1 MRLKQLLAPLLL
13 KQFDGEGDVEITS
26 LVIDSRRVEPGSLF
40 IALRGTQVD
49 GHQFI
54 EQAIANGAS
63 ALLVEQ
69 PTEAEIP
76 VIVVPDTRRAMAVL
90 AAHFYQYPTE
100 RLRLIGVTGTN
111 GKTTTTHLIRR
122 LLQDAGQETGLIGTI
137 AMEIGNR
144 TYPVINTTPEVI
156 DLQAAFHKMCEEN
169 CEYAVIE
176 ASSHALDMGR
186 TRGCAFHIAVF
197 TNLTQ
202 DHLDYHQSM
211 DAYRQAKGLLFSQLG
226 NHYASQIEQQSFA
239 VLNRDDPAAEFYSRM
254 TPAQVVTYGLST
266 EADVRATDVQITAA
280 GTSFILETFKGS
292 VEIALRLVGKFNV
305 YNALAAAAVALI
317 EGLSLT
323 QIKES
328 LQAVSGVPGRFESVQ
343 AGQPFSVI
351 VDYAHTPDSLENT
364 LRTIHEFARGRVWTI
379 IGCGGDRDRS
389 KRPLMARA
397 AVEQS
402 DYTVLTSD
410 NPRTEDPEAILADM
424 QAGLTNLPSDRF
436 TTIVD
441 RREAIQY
448 AVENMKA
455 NDILLIAGKGHE
467 TYQEIQGKRYDFD
480 DRLVAKEAIMAR
492 GEASK

>member
-1 MRLKQLLAPLLL
+1 MRLEQLLAPLML
-13 KQFDGEGDVEITS
+13 KKVVGERNVEITS
-26 LVIDSRRVEPGSLF
+26 LAIDSRRVQPGSLF

-54 EQAIANGAS
+54 AQAMANGAS

-69 PTEAEIP
+69 PVEAEIP
-76 VIVVPDTRRAMAVL
+76 VIIVPDTRRAMAVL

-100 RLRLIGVTGTN
+100 KLRLIGVTGTN

-122 LLQDAGQETGLIGTI
+122 LLEDADQETGLIGTI

-156 DLQAAFHKMCEEN
+156 DLQAAFAKMREQN

-226 NHYASQIEQQSFA
+226 NHYASQSGQQSFA
-239 VLNRDDPAAEFYSRM
+239 VLNRDDPASEYFSRI
-254 TPAQVVTYGLST
+254 TPAQVVTYGLSP
-266 EADVRATDVQITAA
+266 EADVRATDVRITAI
-280 GTSFILETFKGS
+280 GTSFTLETFQGS
-292 VEIALRLVGKFNV
+292 MEIELRLVGKFNV

-323 QIKES
+323 QIRES
-328 LQAVSGVPGRFESVQ
+328 LQAVPGVPGRFESVQ

-364 LRTIHEFARGRVWTI
+364 LRTIHEFAQGRIWTI

-389 KRPLMARA
+389 KRPLMARV

-402 DYTVLTSD
+402 DYAILTSD
-410 NPRTEDPEAILADM
+410 NPRTEEPEAILADM
-424 QAGLTNLPSDRF
+424 QTGLIGLSSSRF
-436 TTIVD
+436 TTLVD

-448 AVENMKA
+448 AVNHMKA

-467 TYQEIQGKRYDFD
+467 TYQEIQGKRYAFD

-492 GEASK
+492 GGVSQ